1 MLPAA
6 LPEFVW
12 VFDEGGGVGGGGGA
26 GRPRRVRGR
35 GGGGRHRGQPRGRG
49 SGAGMQGD
57 YIVLVWTEVQGVCYL
72 SRMVSRATME
82 DQRREVAV
90 AEGLRVLARVTLSR
104 SAWRLIWSRTRSRH
118 SGVAELGLDIG
129 SVILT
134 VSVGNR
140 AYVVNI
146 QIFRALRDIQS

>member
-1 MLPAA
+1 
-6 LPEFVW
+6 
-12 VFDEGGGVGGGGGA
+12 
-26 GRPRRVRGR
+26 
-35 GGGGRHRGQPRGRG
+35 
-49 SGAGMQGD
+49 MQGD